1 MCDIPCQFCFAHCTC
16 KVKKSMLLTECQGWN
31 GKHLI
36 KLTRVVPDQAQLQYP
51 FKMTEKLTY
60 SLELTQG

>member
-1 MCDIPCQFCFAHCTC
+1 
-16 KVKKSMLLTECQGWN
+16 MLLTECQGWN